1 MKQVGHPEYGLKDVE
16 LIRQILCFR
25 PLPQT
30 GASSFWKLE
39 LTSHKGSNQK
49 EFTTRSLRLSGCQVD

>member
-1 MKQVGHPEYGLKDVE
+1 MKQVGHPEYGV
-16 LIRQILCFR
+16 FR

-39 LTSHKGSNQK
+39 LTSHKSSNQK
-49 EFTTRSLRLSGCQVD
+49 KFTTRSLRLSGCQVD